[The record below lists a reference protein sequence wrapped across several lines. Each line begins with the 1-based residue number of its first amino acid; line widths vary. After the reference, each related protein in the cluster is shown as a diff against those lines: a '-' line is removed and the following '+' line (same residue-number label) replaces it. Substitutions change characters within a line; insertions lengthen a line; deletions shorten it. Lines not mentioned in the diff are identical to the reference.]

1 MIDPGVTIDGRQ
13 HAERHAHGDGEQQRE
28 RDQLERVGKEAGEV
42 VGDGVAAAEREP
54 EVAAQQA
61 ARVDDELRAE
71 RPIEPVLGAKRLHHR
86 LGGVGAGG
94 QAGRVAGD
102 HVRDRE
108 RDAEQPEQQ
117 HAEREDAPGDVAR
130 HAIISR

>member
-1 MIDPGVTIDGRQ
+1 
-13 HAERHAHGDGEQQRE
+13 
-28 RDQLERVGKEAGEV
+28 
-42 VGDGVAAAEREP
+42 
-54 EVAAQQA
+54 VAAQQA

-117 HAEREDAPGDVAR
+117 HAENEKPFTWSRMPQRRFISIPKTSGTSS
-130 HAIISR
+130 AIFFWMSA